1 MTSVW
6 QNYPLGIDVSH
17 WTSNIDWDYLKQYIS
32 FAVAK
37 CGEVQEGVSEDAW
50 YDQGFAEKVE
60 GAYLAGIPMGAF
72 IFANPYA
79 VIAKFGN
86 GVSLDA
92 LKNLKPADNPEYTK
106 LVEWLGGKLYY
117 FIGID
122 LERWWDSYSNYY
134 QFAQAHAIT
143 QDKVKVISSQWIM
156 AEFKKLLE
164 HIAYGKANKT
174 LRDVPVVVYTSDGF
188 VKQYCLQ
195 GTDNMF
201 YDWAANAEASGYS
214 LWSAWWPTM
223 PATTTWE
230 AVKANLPDGVTQ
242 KPYHCNFNNVLF
254 WQFKVCTLPNGKYAN
269 TTFDV
274 DLSLKNKD
282 QLYQWMNFI
291 PATPPV
297 VVTPPVVTP
306 PVVPP
311 VVVTPPPTTIE
322 ERMTAAETRLDALEA
337 WKNKPL

>member
-6 QNYPLGIDVSH
+6 NDYPLGIDVSH
-17 WTSNIDWDYLKQYIS
+17 YEPNVDWDYLKQYIS

-37 CGEVQEGVSEDAW
+37 CGEVQEGVSEDKW
-50 YDQGFAEKVE
+50 YDQGFSEKCQ
-60 GAYLAGIPMGAF
+60 GAYDAGIPFGAY

-106 LVEWLGGKLYY
+106 LVEWLSGKLYY
-117 FIGID
+117 FIGVD
-122 LERWWDSYSNYY
+122 LERWWDNYGQYY
-134 QFAQAHAIT
+134 QFQSKAIT

-156 AEFKKLLE
+156 AEFTKLLE

-174 LRDVPVVVYTSDGF
+174 LRDVPVVVYTGDWFAKG
-188 VKQYCLQ
+188 YCMQ

-201 YDWAANAEASGYS
+201 YDWAAHAEQNGYS
-214 LWSAWWPTM
+214 LWTANYPTL
-223 PATTTWE
+223 PAAPTWE

-242 KPYHCNFNNVLF
+242 KPNHLNFTNVLL
-254 WQFKVCTLPNGKYAN
+254 WQFKVATLPNGKYAN

-274 DLSLKNKD
+274 DLSLKSKD
-282 QLYQWMNFI
+282 ALYQWMNFN

-297 VVTPPVVTP
+297 VIPPV
-306 PVVPP
+306 VVPP
-311 VVVTPPPTTIE
+311 VTGEVIDVSA
-322 ERMTAAETRLDALEA
+322 RARLDKVEA
-337 WKNKPL
+337 WIKKSL